1 MNNIKEFVIYSAA
14 LLAASANNPYFD
26 NGSRLQYKRNIN
38 NSQVQRL
45 KGFNT
50 HQIVLHEFSVHGVV
64 IKAKSKKDA
73 IKIYNNRKNHNQ

>member
-1 MNNIKEFVIYSAA
+1 MKNLKEFAMYSVALFAA
-14 LLAASANNPYFD
+14 AYNNPYFD
-26 NGSRLQYKRNIN
+26 NGPRPRYKQNFN

-45 KGFNT
+45 KDFNT
-50 HQIVLHEFSVHGVV
+50 HRTVLHEFSVHGVV